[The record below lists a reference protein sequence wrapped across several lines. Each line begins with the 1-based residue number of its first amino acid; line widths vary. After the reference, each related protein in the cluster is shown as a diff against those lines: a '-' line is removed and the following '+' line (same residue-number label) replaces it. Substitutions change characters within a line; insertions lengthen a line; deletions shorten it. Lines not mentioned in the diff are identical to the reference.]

1 MSSLEEK
8 ILVHSVGSYPTP
20 LHQQRIQGL
29 MSQNVDI
36 DRLIDM
42 AFQEGLTG
50 FLYKSL
56 MSSGVLD
63 TLGEEQ
69 KERLQSF
76 YYNTVVF
83 NVKLLHD
90 LGEVLELLDQENIQV
105 VLLQGIALLPQI
117 YDDVGLRPTT
127 DIDLWVEEKDFSAL
141 VRILL
146 SQGYQ
151 RDKLYPTTFRKGSTI
166 LDLRTHILWADR
178 IKAREF
184 LLSKNQETIYN
195 ATKTI
200 EVDGHEVRCLNE
212 YDQVLYLMLHAL
224 KHNVERLLWLADIK
238 LLIEDWKH
246 ADWQPLIDRARE
258 LGQEK
263 PIYYILFLLTH
274 LFAFQPPVE
283 ARQLLQG
290 DRLNLLEKKVLRRRI
305 AGNSLPV
312 WAPLILFTSGK
323 PWSTRLAFMFETLFP
338 KAEVMRQI
346 FPTHP
351 EGKVWQL
358 YCKRVLQCFRMIK
371 KKSEKG
377 DLRLRIANL
386 TRPRS

>member
-1 MSSLEEK
+1 MIPVEQK
-8 ILVHSVGSYPTP
+8 LVACAATTQHNPSQ
-20 LHQQRIQGL
+20 QQRIQGL

-36 DRLIDM
+36 DRLIDT

-305 AGNSLPV
+305 TGNSLPV

>member
-1 MSSLEEK
+1 MIPVEQK
-8 ILVHSVGSYPTP
+8 LVACAATTQPNASQ
-20 LHQQRIQGL
+20 QQRIQGL

-36 DRLIDM
+36 DRLIDT

-56 MSSGVLD
+56 MRSGVLD
-63 TLGEEQ
+63 TLGDEH

-141 VRILL
+141 VCILL

-151 RDKLYPTTFRKGSTI
+151 RDTLYPTTFRKGSTI
-166 LDLRTHILWADR
+166 LDLRTHILWAGR
-178 IKAREF
+178 IKAREL
-184 LLSKNQETIYN
+184 LLSTNQETIYN
-195 ATKTI
+195 ATKAL
-200 EVDGHEVRCLNE
+200 EVDGHQVRCLNE

-238 LLIEDWKH
+238 LLVEDWKH
-246 ADWQPLIDRARE
+246 ADWQALIDRARE

-263 PIYYILFLLTH
+263 PVYHILFLLTH

-283 ARQLLQG
+283 TRQLLLG
-290 DRLNLLEKKVLRRRI
+290 DRLNLLEKRILRQRI
-305 AGNSLPV
+305 TGNSLPI
-312 WAPLILFTSGK
+312 WAPLLLFTSGK

-358 YCKRVLQCFRMIK
+358 YGKRVFQCLRMIRK
-371 KKSEKG
+371 GSEKG
-377 DLRLRIANL
+377 KIGDLRFKIVD
-386 TRPRS
+386 

>member
-1 MSSLEEK
+1 MMPVEQK
-8 ILVHSVGSYPTP
+8 IVACTVTTEPNPSQ
-20 LHQQRIQGL
+20 QQRIREL
-29 MSQNVDI
+29 LSQNVDI
-36 DRLIDM
+36 DRLIDT
-42 AFQEGLTG
+42 AYKEGMTG

-56 MSSGVLD
+56 MRSGVLD
-63 TLGEEQ
+63 TLSEAQ
-69 KERLQSF
+69 KERLQSL

-90 LGEVLELLDQENIQV
+90 LGEILKLLDQEDIKV
-105 VLLQGIALLPQI
+105 VLLQGIALLQQI
-117 YDDVGLRPTT
+117 YDDIGLRPTT

-141 VRILL
+141 VRILV

-151 RDKLYPTTFRKGSTI
+151 RDTLYPTTFRKGSTI
-166 LDLRTHILWADR
+166 LDFRTHILWADR
-178 IKAREF
+178 IKAREL
-184 LLSKNQETIYN
+184 LLSKNQETIFK

-200 EVDGHEVRCLNE
+200 DVDGHKAHCLNE
-212 YDQVLYLMLHAL
+212 YDQVLYLMLHGL

-238 LLIEDWKH
+238 LLVEDWKH
-246 ADWQPLIDRARE
+246 DDWQALIDRARE

-263 PIYYILFLLTH
+263 PVYHILFLLTH

-283 ARQLLQG
+283 TRHLLLR
-290 DRLNLLEKKVLRRRI
+290 DRLNLLEKKILRQRI
-305 AGNSLPV
+305 KGNSLPI

-323 PWSTRLAFMFETLFP
+323 PWSTRLAFMFETFFP

-358 YCKRVLQCFRMIK
+358 
-371 KKSEKG
+371 
-377 DLRLRIANL
+377 
-386 TRPRS
+386 

>member
-36 DRLIDM
+36 DRLIDT

-305 AGNSLPV
+305 TGNSLPV

>member
-1 MSSLEEK
+1 MISLEEK

-20 LHQQRIQGL
+20 LHQQRIREL
-29 MSQNVDI
+29 LSQNVDR
-36 DRLIDM
+36 DRLIDT
-42 AFQEGLTG
+42 AFKEGMTG
-50 FLYKSL
+50 FLYKTL

-63 TLGEEQ
+63 TLSEAQ
-69 KERLQSF
+69 KERLQSL

-90 LGEVLELLDQENIQV
+90 LGAVLELLDQEDIKV
-105 VLLQGIALLPQI
+105 VLLQGIALLQQI
-117 YDDVGLRPTT
+117 YEDIGLRPTT

-141 VRILL
+141 VGILV

-151 RDKLYPTTFRKGSTI
+151 RDTLYPTTFRKGSTI

-178 IKAREF
+178 IKARE
-184 LLSKNQETIYN
+184 LLIAKNQETIFK
-195 ATKTI
+195 ATTTI

-238 LLIEDWKH
+238 LLVEDWKN
-246 ADWQPLIDRARE
+246 ADWQALVHRAGE

-263 PIYYILFLLTH
+263 PVYHILYLLIH
-274 LFAFQPPVE
+274 LFAFQPSE
-283 ARQLLQG
+283 ETRHFLLQ
-290 DRLNLLEKKVLRRRI
+290 DRLNLLEKRVLRQRI
-305 AGNSLPV
+305 RGNPLPI

-358 YCKRVLQCFRMIK
+358 YCKRVLQCFGMIK
-371 KKSEKG
+371 KKSE
-377 DLRLRIANL
+377 A
-386 TRPRS
+386 

>member
-1 MSSLEEK
+1 MISLEEK

-36 DRLIDM
+36 DRLIDT
-42 AFQEGLTG
+42 ALQEGLTG

-56 MSSGVLD
+56 MRSGVLD
-63 TLGEEQ
+63 TLGEAQ

-141 VRILL
+141 AHILL

-151 RDKLYPTTFRKGSTI
+151 RDTLYPTTFRKGSTI
-166 LDLRTHILWADR
+166 LDLRTHILWAGR
-178 IKAREF
+178 IKARE
-184 LLSKNQETIYN
+184 LLLATNQETIYN
-195 ATKTI
+195 ATKAL
-200 EVDGHEVRCLNE
+200 EVDGHQVRCLNE

-238 LLIEDWKH
+238 LLVEDWNH
-246 ADWQPLIDRARE
+246 ADWQALIDRARE

-263 PIYYILFLLTH
+263 PVYHILFLLTH
-274 LFAFQPPVE
+274 LFAFQPAVE
-283 ARQLLQG
+283 TRQLLLR
-290 DRLNLLEKKVLRRRI
+290 DRLNLLEKKVLRQRI
-305 AGNSLPV
+305 TGNSLPI

-377 DLRLRIANL
+377 IKADLRFKIVD
-386 TRPRS
+386 